1 MVLCVVRSRF
11 WQGQGM
17 DSLQKLQSLAEDA
30 RFDVCTPG
38 PSEGWRQDDPRRWIT
53 STALPDGRIEPRLKV
68 LLSNACEKD
77 CAYCANR
84 RGRSFRRVAFRPE
97 ELAKAFYE
105 MWQARLVTGLFL
117 SSAVQ
122 GNSSRTM
129 DRMICT
135 VEILRAK
142 YRYQGYIHLKL
153 MPGADRGSVERAVQ
167 LADRVSVNLEAPSP
181 ERLVRLAG
189 GKSFYE
195 DLMTPL
201 RWVSEIRRSEGR
213 HLLARGHTTQLV
225 VGACDESDREIL
237 KTAYGLYREL
247 GLTRVYYSA
256 FGPIADTPLED
267 HPATPPIR
275 QHRLYQ
281 SDFLLRHYGFS
292 LEDLV
297 FDEKGDLPMETD
309 PKTAS
314 ALRQPERFPVEINT
328 APREDLLR
336 VPGIGPRTASRILE
350 LRRQGTFRS
359 PSDLQRVGAS
369 ASRAAPFILL
379 DGKRP
384 PRQLSLF

>member
-1 MVLCVVRSRF
+1 
-11 WQGQGM
+11 M
-17 DSLQKLQSLAEDA
+17 DSLQKLESLAEDA

-38 PSEGWRQDDPRRWIT
+38 ASQGWRQDDPRRWIT
-53 STALPDGRIEPRLKV
+53 FTTLPDGRIEPRLKV

-84 RGRSFRRVAFRPE
+84 RGRSFRRLKFRPE
-97 ELAKAFYE
+97 ELAETFYE
-105 MWQARLVTGLFL
+105 MWQAKLVTGLFL

-122 GNSSRTM
+122 GNSARTM

-153 MPGADRGSVERAVQ
+153 MPGVDRGSVERAVQ

-181 ERLVRLAG
+181 ERLARLAG

-201 RWVSEIRRSEGR
+201 RWVSEIRRSEGH
-213 HLLARGHTTQLV
+213 HLLPAGHTTQLV

-237 KTAYGLYREL
+237 TTAYSLYREL
-247 GLTRVYYSA
+247 GLARVYYSA

-297 FDEKGDLPMETD
+297 FDEKGDLPMKTD

-336 VPGIGPRTASRILE
+336 VPGIGPRTAGRILN

-359 PSDLQRVGAS
+359 PSDLKRVGAS
-369 ASRAAPFILL
+369 ASRAAPFVLL
-379 DGKRP
+379 GGKRP